1 MIATFAPFA
10 SHSFAIAA
18 GEGPPFLVHLTP
30 IISVLKRSEATPDQS
45 LARSAMGI

>member
-18 GEGPPFLVHLTP
+18 GEGSTLFGSPHADHSRFETN
-30 IISVLKRSEATPDQS
+30 
-45 LARSAMGI
+45 